1 MTRPSAAAWIGSREP
16 QPVVSRALLS
26 KGDDVELMVGV
37 AGGNL
42 EAQRTLVRRLLRRIQ
57 RLCRAL
63 LRNRHDAEDA
73 VQLSVLEVLKSA
85 HSYRGES
92 SLERWSDRITVRTTL
107 RAAAAERRTRGA
119 PIEGEAGVTHGNIEH
134 SLLAGECLERLSERQ
149 RSVLILRNGL
159 ECSIE
164 EIGEVLGISPNTVKD
179 HLLRGRGILRREL
192 QRETSEPSRRL
203 SLAVDE

>member
-1 MTRPSAAAWIGSREP
+1 MSSNGA
-16 QPVVSRALLS
+16 
-26 KGDDVELMVGV
+26 DVELMVLV

-42 EAQRTLVRRLLRRIQ
+42 EAQRTLVHRLLRRIQ

-63 LRNRHDAEDA
+63 LRNHHDAEDA

-85 HSYRGES
+85 RNYRGES

-107 RAAAAERRTRGA
+107 RAAAAERRTRGT
-119 PIEGEAGVTHGNIEH
+119 PIEGEIGATHGNIEH
-134 SLLAGECLERLSERQ
+134 SLLAGECLDRLSERQ
-149 RSVLILRNGL
+149 RSVLILRHGL
-159 ECSIE
+159 EYSVE

-179 HLLRGRGILRREL
+179 RLLRGRSTLRREL
-192 QRETSEPSRRL
+192 QRETTEPSRRL